1 MKEKIL
7 ELRKKGYSYNQIVE
21 ELECAKSTVSY
32 HLRNVEESKFR
43 PKNEEDVKII
53 NDTYLSNLSVKKTA
67 KELKMDRN
75 TIIKYLSE
83 DNFIIFTNK
92 KNSITNKTK
101 SDYVIDWRKRTKL
114 DGLIDFRM
122 STSSIVN
129 LIRALTK
136 PFPGAYC
143 EINGNEYKIW
153 KCEQTSFTLNNNEPG
168 KVLAVSNNFIEI
180 KTGDGSIRL
189 IEHELPTLTKGE
201 YLRNE

>member
-114 DGLIDFRM
+114 KL
-122 STSSIVN
+122 V
-129 LIRALTK
+129 
-136 PFPGAYC
+136 
-143 EINGNEYKIW
+143 EYKGGCCSRCSYD
-153 KCEQTSFTLNNNEPG
+153 KCISVLQFHHLDPSEKDFDIGG
-168 KVLAVSNNFIEI
+168 KSWAYERLKQEVDKCILVCANCHIEI
-180 KTGDGSIRL
+180 HEEMRINKITGV
-189 IEHELPTLTKGE
+189 P
-201 YLRNE
+201 